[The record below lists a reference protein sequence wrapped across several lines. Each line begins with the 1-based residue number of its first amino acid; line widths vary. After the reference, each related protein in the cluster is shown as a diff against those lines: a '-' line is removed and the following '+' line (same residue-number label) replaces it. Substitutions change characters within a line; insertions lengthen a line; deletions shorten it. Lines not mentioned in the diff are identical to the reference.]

1 MKNLLKS
8 YRCLI
13 ACIFIVL
20 FIPSCKSKVKQ
31 QPKLD
36 QARDINTKNIET
48 GQENNHT
55 KELVK
60 EWSEIIVW
68 DLTIASICEL
78 GLHLTPSV
86 CFTFDILGDITIIM
100 YNNSKFKSNKQEN
113 QNSDLNTK
121 KDKNKPDESD
131 TSENQKEKKQ
141 QSKKV
146 TAIRFTVD
154 VLLAY
159 FTTFLVALL

>member
-1 MKNLLKS
+1 
-8 YRCLI
+8 
-13 ACIFIVL
+13 
-20 FIPSCKSKVKQ
+20 
-31 QPKLD
+31 
-36 QARDINTKNIET
+36 
-48 GQENNHT
+48 
-55 KELVK
+55 
-60 EWSEIIVW
+60 
-68 DLTIASICEL
+68 
-78 GLHLTPSV
+78 
-86 CFTFDILGDITIIM
+86 M